1 MSNNE
6 RAKLLPGYTDTA
18 DAVEENGKKL
28 DDLKE
33 QLSET
38 NALLSSLNKYHGNPE
53 SETGYLK
60 QSVDILDCIKRG
72 HNKRHSAGVKISI
85 ATAFVIVMVAVIE
98 SLTKG
103 EASWVVGFARFLKG
117 FL

>member
-1 MSNNE
+1 MNE
-6 RAKLLPGYTDTA
+6 MQQKALPGYKGLA
-18 DAVEENGKKL
+18 EQVSEQKESIIE
-28 DDLKE
+28 LKN

-38 NALLSSLNKYHGNPE
+38 NALLTSLNKYHGDPE

-60 QSVDILDCIKRG
+60 QSVDILACIKRG
-72 HNKRHSAGVKISI
+72 HNKRHNAGVKISI